1 MRELA
6 SVFER
11 VKEEEEEEGEKIG
24 RERSRLG
31 QKRIDV
37 KSCTLGKMQ

>member
-11 VKEEEEEEGEKIG
+11 VREKEEEEGEKIG
-24 RERSRLG
+24 G
-31 QKRIDV
+31 GKVVD
-37 KSCTLGKMQ
+37 LGKRE